1 MHVVEPY
8 DSHGEAMG
16 YSDEDFDYHDEYN
29 EMFGWRSI
37 TYDHMKADM
46 AIRDYGGE
54 IIETLEFI
62 PEMSTSI
69 E

>member
-1 MHVVEPY
+1 MEIASY
-8 DSHGEAMG
+8 DQ
-16 YSDEDFDYHDEYN
+16 
-29 EMFGWRSI
+29 
-37 TYDHMKADM
+37 MKADM

>member
-1 MHVVEPY
+1 MEILRY
-8 DSHGEAMG
+8 DQ
-16 YSDEDFDYHDEYN
+16 
-29 EMFGWRSI
+29 
-37 TYDHMKADM
+37 MKAGM

-54 IIETLEFI
+54 IIETLEFR

>member
-1 MHVVEPY
+1 MIPGKILFSENP
-8 DSHGEAMG
+8 
-16 YSDEDFDYHDEYN
+16 N
-29 EMFGWRSI
+29 
-37 TYDHMKADM
+37 ADNIRG
-46 AIRDYGGE
+46 IRDYGGE

>member
-1 MHVVEPY
+1 MR
-8 DSHGEAMG
+8 GNA
-16 YSDEDFDYHDEYN
+16 
-29 EMFGWRSI
+29 
-37 TYDHMKADM
+37 

-54 IIETLEFI
+54 IIETLEFR

>member
-1 MHVVEPY
+1 M
-8 DSHGEAMG
+8 
-16 YSDEDFDYHDEYN
+16 DEYN
-29 EMFGWRSI
+29 EMFGWRSLPW
-37 TYDHMKADM
+37 DSMKADM